1 MQNTVWVK
9 NKLYFGKWK
18 KLKLSAQKLN
28 TLYDKGH
35 LNEAQETRKIRLKQ
49 CENLLQTGD
58 KDRLRGKCQGFKNES
73 IKLQADYLQHS
84 EELISK

>member
-1 MQNTVWVK
+1 MSKDFYLDKT
-9 NKLYFGKWK
+9 KLFV
-18 KLKLSAQKLN
+18 LKLN
-28 TLYDKGH
+28 TLSDKAH